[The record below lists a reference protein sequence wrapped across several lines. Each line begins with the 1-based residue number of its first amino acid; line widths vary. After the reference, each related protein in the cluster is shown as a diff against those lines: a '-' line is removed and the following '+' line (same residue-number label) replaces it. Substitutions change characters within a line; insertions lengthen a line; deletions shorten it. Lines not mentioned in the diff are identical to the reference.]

1 VPVTYPTFRAALDAG
16 DLERVLQLAKSMPSV
31 TLRDALQVVLLMRTG
46 PESQYDRASVR
57 WLGRFALEVRG
68 VSLEELRDAATALDK
83 LPDQPEAAMAQ
94 LQKMC
99 IQRGVG

>member
-1 VPVTYPTFRAALDAG
+1 MPVAYPTFRAALDTG
-16 DLERVLQLAKSMPSV
+16 DLNRVLQLAKSMPSV

-46 PESQYDRASVR
+46 PEAQYDRACVR

-68 VSLEELRDAATALDK
+68 VTLEELQSAAGALDT
-83 LPDQPEAAMAQ
+83 LPDQPELAMSQ